1 MNYISDKVL
10 TSSMYTIKTKT
21 KHWLSPQKAIM
32 LIALVSLVV
41 LSLFVQVRAQTL
53 AQGFAADQA
62 LERGIIVVLDDEDP
76 TRVQPAT
83 LERVE
88 DLYGVVINKN
98 DASVTLSEECSDVF
112 VATNGPYRVL
122 VSTQNGAIEP
132 GDFITV
138 SSLEGIGMKTNDI
151 APVVIGRAMTG
162 FDGSNAASTAQAG
175 ESTVSI
181 GRIDLDVLASNNP
194 LQKPAEA
201 NLPSFLRSAAE
212 AIAGKPVPAA
222 RVYISVFVLLIAAVV
237 SGSLMY
243 SGVRSS
249 IISIGRNPLSK
260 KSIIKSM
267 IQVILVGLIIFIIG
281 VFGVYLILRV

>member
-1 MNYISDKVL
+1 MNYISVKVR
-10 TSSMYTIKTKT
+10 TSLMHTIKTKT
-21 KHWLSPQKAIM
+21 KYWLSPQKATALLA
-32 LIALVSLVV
+32 LIALVT
-41 LSLFVQVRAQTL
+41 LSLFAHVRAQTL
-53 AQGFAADQA
+53 AQGFGADKS
-62 LERGIIVVLDDEDP
+62 LERGIIVVLDEEDP
-76 TRVQPAT
+76 SRVKPAT
-83 LERVE
+83 LDRVE
-88 DLYGVVINKN
+88 DLYGVIINQN
-98 DASVTLSEECSDVF
+98 DASVTLSEEGSDVF

-122 VSTQNGAIEP
+122 VSTQNGSIEP

-138 SSLEGIGMKTNDI
+138 SSIEGIGMKTNNI

-175 ESTVSI
+175 DRTVSI

-201 NLPSFLRSAAE
+201 NLPDFLRSAAE

-222 RVYISVFVLLIAAVV
+222 RVYISVFVILVASVV